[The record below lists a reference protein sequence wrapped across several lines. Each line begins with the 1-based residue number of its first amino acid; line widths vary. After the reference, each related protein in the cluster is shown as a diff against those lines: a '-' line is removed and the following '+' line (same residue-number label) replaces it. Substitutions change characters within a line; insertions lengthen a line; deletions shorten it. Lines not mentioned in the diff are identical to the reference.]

1 MIVAAG
7 SSDIGCRRTANE
19 DRILVEPNEL
29 IFVVADGMGGQR
41 CGGYA
46 AELATRAFHEYFHSD
61 AVQLSAGYSSDHNS
75 ALEPSQER
83 MATAIRLANE
93 RIFRESGFAGEC
105 AGMGCTISAVTITG
119 SVATIGS
126 VGDSRVYL
134 CRGGQLVQLTRD
146 DSVLAEAAGF
156 RSHH

>member
-19 DRILVEPNEL
+19 DRILVEPAEL

-41 CGGYA
+41 CGGHA
-46 AELATRAFHEYFHSD
+46 AELATGAFHEYFR
-61 AVQLSAGYSSDHNS
+61 SAAQWSAAYSSDLNS

-93 RIFRESGFAGEC
+93 RVFRESGITREC
-105 AGMGCTISAVTITG
+105 TRMGCTISAVTING
-119 SVATIGS
+119 SVPTIGS

-134 CRGGQLVQLTRD
+134 YRG
-146 DSVLAEAAGF
+146 
-156 RSHH
+156 